1 MHNKKIISKHKK
13 IIDILKKHN
22 ENYFIYDNPKISDRE
37 YDEIKLEA
45 LTLEKYQYLKQYNS
59 VENIVGAK
67 PLNKFKKV
75 KHLSPMLSL

>member
-1 MHNKKIISKHKK
+1 MHDKKIISKHKK

-45 LTLEKYQYLKQYNS
+45 LTLEKKYQYLKITLFILETSKTLINLS
-59 VENIVGAK
+59 R
-67 PLNKFKKV
+67 LF
-75 KHLSPMLSL
+75 HLTFQI